1 MTPVRAHHGI
11 DRPRPS
17 HLLRQMA
24 KYHHATIDRTFFAL
38 SDPIRRQI
46 LERLKQEPGLSVS
59 ELTRPLPIKMPGMM
73 KHLTVLSEAGLIARK
88 KTGRTVSVSL
98 AAAPMKEA
106 MEWLDQ
112 YQHFWTVSLDRLTAL
127 VEEEE
132 PK

>member
-1 MTPVRAHHGI
+1 
-11 DRPRPS
+11 
-17 HLLRQMA
+17 MA